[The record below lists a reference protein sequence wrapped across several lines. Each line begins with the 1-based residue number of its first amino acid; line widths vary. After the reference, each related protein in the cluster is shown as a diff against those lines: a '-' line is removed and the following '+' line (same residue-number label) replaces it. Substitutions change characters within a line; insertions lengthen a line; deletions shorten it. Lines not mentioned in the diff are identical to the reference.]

1 MIVRIMGE
9 GQYQVDDRN
18 VDTLNELDSALT
30 AAIDSGDET
39 AFQTALTALLEKVR
53 EVGTELPDDSLESSD
68 AVLPAADADLGDV
81 VAMLGD
87 EGLVPG

>member
-1 MIVRIMGE
+1 MGE
-9 GQYQVDDRN
+9 GQYQIDDGD
-18 VDTLNELDSALT
+18 VEALNALDSALT

-39 AFQTALTALLEKVR
+39 AFQTALSALLDKVR
-53 EVGTELPDDSLESSD
+53 AAGTALPDDTLEPSD
-68 AVLPAADADLGDV
+68 AVLPGADAALSDV

>member
-1 MIVRIMGE
+1 VIVRIMGE
-9 GQYQVDDRN
+9 GQYQIDDGD
-18 VDTLNELDSALT
+18 VEALNALDSALT

-39 AFQTALTALLEKVR
+39 AFQTALSALLDKVR
-53 EVGTELPDDSLESSD
+53 AAGTALPDDTLEPSD
-68 AVLPAADADLGDV
+68 AVLPGADAALGDV

>member
-9 GQYQVDDRN
+9 GQYQVDDR
-18 VDTLNELDSALT
+18 DLDALNALDSALT
-30 AAIDSGDET
+30 AAIDSGEET
-39 AFQTALTALLEKVR
+39 AFQTALTALLDKVR
-53 EVGTELPDDSLESSD
+53 AVGTELPDDALEPSD
-68 AVLPAADADLGDV
+68 AVLPAADAALGDV

>member
-9 GQYQVDDRN
+9 GQYQIDDGD
-18 VDTLNELDSALT
+18 VEALNALDSALT

-39 AFQTALTALLEKVR
+39 AFQTALSALLDKVR
-53 EVGTELPDDSLESSD
+53 AAGTALPDDTLEPSD
-68 AVLPAADADLGDV
+68 AVLPGADAALSDV
-81 VAMLGD
+81 IAMLGD

>member
-9 GQYQVDDRN
+9 GQYHIDDG
-18 VDTLNELDSALT
+18 VVEALNALDSALP

-39 AFQTALTALLEKVR
+39 AFQTALSALLDKVR
-53 EVGTELPDDSLESSD
+53 AAGTALPDDTLEPSD
-68 AVLPAADADLGDV
+68 AVLPGADAALSDV

>member
-9 GQYQVDDRN
+9 GQYRIDDGDVDA
-18 VDTLNELDSALT
+18 LNALDSALT

-39 AFQTALTALLEKVR
+39 AFQTALSALLDQVR
-53 EVGTELPDDSLESSD
+53 AAGTALPDDTLEPSD
-68 AVLPAADADLGDV
+68 AVLPAADAALGDV